1 MTSKF
6 FSPEELA
13 VSLGVSKRS
22 ILRQVQ
28 AGKLP
33 HFKWGG
39 NRRGRGVIR
48 FTEQMVKE
56 IIDMWSHP
64 PDLKAKHN
72 RNYRD
77 FEQFRKEVGE

>member
-6 FSPEELA
+6 ISPEELA

-48 FTEQMVKE
+48 FTEQMVAE
-56 IIDMWSHP
+56 IIDMWSCL
-64 PDLKAKHN
+64 PDHRAK
-72 RNYRD
+72 RNGNFRD
-77 FEQFRKEVGE
+77 FEQFKKEIGT